1 MIFNKSLKLIDKIDY
16 YKMNSILNRYDNEFI
31 GFLNEIGI
39 RLIYFNR
46 EASLKIRSWIKI
58 LSLPYATKEEKQNR
72 NLYAIKLINQM
83 INGKIKYPFNNYAN
97 INEFKPLLAIDIKA
111 ELTQKFYKEIN
122 IEKITNYGY
131 EMQKKYLSSNP
142 QYYNTFQNN
151 NNNLI
156 RNSNITDFS
165 NFTNSI
171 DFNDNKY
178 YLSSRNEDNN
188 FDNYEINLNNNNI
201 QILGSG
207 NNNIKNVQKVE
218 KDINDYI
225 NYYNIDMN
233 DKDNEKLYQI
243 IEQLK
248 KRINEDD
255 KIIEYQANEI
265 NKLNN
270 ILNNLNIQFNI
281 NDNNI

>member
-1 MIFNKSLKLIDKIDY
+1 MY
-16 YKMNSILNRYDNEFI
+16 TVLNRYDNDYI
-31 GFLNEIGI
+31 GFLNEIGK
-39 RLIYFNR
+39 RLIYFNG
-46 EASLKIRSWIKI
+46 EEKFKIKTWIKL
-58 LSLPYATKEEKQNR
+58 LSIHYETKEEKQNR

-111 ELTQKFYKEIN
+111 ELTPKFFKEIN

>member
-1 MIFNKSLKLIDKIDY
+1 
-16 YKMNSILNRYDNEFI
+16 MNSILNRYDNEFI

-111 ELTQKFYKEIN
+111 ELTPKFFKEIN

-142 QYYNTFQNN
+142 QYYNTFQN
-151 NNNLI
+151 
-156 RNSNITDFS
+156 
-165 NFTNSI
+165 
-171 DFNDNKY
+171 Y
-178 YLSSRNEDNN
+178 
-188 FDNYEINLNNNNI
+188 
-201 QILGSG
+201 
-207 NNNIKNVQKVE
+207 
-218 KDINDYI
+218 
-225 NYYNIDMN
+225 
-233 DKDNEKLYQI
+233 
-243 IEQLK
+243 
-248 KRINEDD
+248 
-255 KIIEYQANEI
+255 
-265 NKLNN
+265 
-270 ILNNLNIQFNI
+270 
-281 NDNNI
+281 